1 MSTAAA
7 LSAAAVVGQTKT
19 VDAADA
25 NNYSVKF
32 DDGLTAI
39 AAANQTNVVK
49 LATSTKLADQKQ
61 QATVKPLAEKTETTA
76 KPAAPTTYTVKSG
89 DTISGIAESTGVS
102 QANLVAFNNLKDANF
117 ISVGQVLKLTG
128 TAATASSTSAPAA
141 AAQKTTTQP
150 VAVKQTVAT
159 TTTTAKVT
167 ATAYHSSATGNEA
180 WAKAT
185 IAKRESGG
193 SYTARNGK
201 YYGKYQLSV
210 SYLNGDLSA
219 ANQER
224 VADQYVSGRYGSW
237 TKALAHSNAYGWY

>member
-1 MSTAAA
+1 MTTAAA
-7 LSAAAVVGQTKT
+7 LGTAAVVGQTKT
-19 VDAADA
+19 VDAADD
-25 NNYSVKF
+25 NNYNVKF

-49 LATSTKLADQKQ
+49 LATSTQAIQNQ
-61 QATVKPLAEKTETTA
+61 QATVKPLAEKTETAA

-128 TAATASSTSAPAA
+128 TAATTAATSTPAA
-141 AAQKTTTQP
+141 AAQKATTQP

>member
-1 MSTAAA
+1 MTTAAA
-7 LSAAAVVGQTKT
+7 LGTAAVVGQTKT
-19 VDAADA
+19 VDAADD
-25 NNYSVKF
+25 NNYNVKF

-49 LATSTKLADQKQ
+49 LATSTQAIQNQ
-61 QATVKPLAEKTETTA
+61 QATVKPLAEKTAAA

-128 TAATASSTSAPAA
+128 TAATAAATSAPAA

-167 ATAYHSSATGNEA
+167 ATAYQSSATGNEA

-201 YYGKYQLSV
+201 YYGKYQLSI

>member
-1 MSTAAA
+1 MTTAAA
-7 LSAAAVVGQTKT
+7 LGTAAVVGQTKT
-19 VDAADA
+19 VDAADD
-25 NNYSVKF
+25 NNYNVKF

-39 AAANQTNVVK
+39 AAANQTHVVK
-49 LATSTKLADQKQ
+49 LATSTQAIQTQ
-61 QATVKPLAEKTETTA
+61 QATVKPVAEKTATA

-128 TAATASSTSAPAA
+128 TAATAATSTPAA
-141 AAQKTTTQP
+141 AAKTTTTTQP

-167 ATAYHSSATGNEA
+167 ATAYHSSTTGNEA

-201 YYGKYQLSV
+201 YYGKYQLTV

-224 VADQYVSGRYGSW
+224 VADQYVTSRYGSW